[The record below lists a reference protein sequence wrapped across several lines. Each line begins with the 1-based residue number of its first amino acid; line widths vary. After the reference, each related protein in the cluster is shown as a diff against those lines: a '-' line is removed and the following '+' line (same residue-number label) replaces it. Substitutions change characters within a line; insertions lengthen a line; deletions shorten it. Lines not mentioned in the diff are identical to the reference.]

1 MDTDYLKRVGMYIVS
16 AVISLCIIAYFGYH
30 IFSTF
35 KPDVKT
41 EAVSQT
47 TVTKTADADCY
58 IFRSEVPLSANASGT
73 LVPTLSEGERVRV
86 NGDTAGIYTSQN
98 KDLIAEINDIDVQLK
113 MLEECAADNTVSLKD
128 ASKLDD
134 EMYDIMTQIRQ
145 ALARGDASC
154 AKVLRGSLISVVN
167 KKDILMGGSSD
178 ISVKLSQLR
187 SQRQSLV
194 ASLGARAETVY
205 APKSGYYYSE
215 CDGYEAVFDPE
226 LFGNTDYESLKS
238 LVTEA
243 SPQNKGSAGKVVTDS
258 KWYAVFFVSRG
269 VGSVMTEGEY
279 RNITFPYNDSYTVEM
294 KLERLIRGED
304 GYACIYSST
313 LIPED
318 FEYTRIQPVEISMAE
333 YTGFKVRMSD
343 VRMIDGVQGVYV
355 LDGSTVRFRLI
366 SVITDFEGYYILE
379 TDPDVEYSEDEESE
393 EGDDEA
399 EDTEDDGFYRYLKLH
414 DLLIIEGTGLYD
426 GRVLGK

>member
-1 MDTDYLKRVGMYIVS
+1 MDTEYLKRVGLYIVS
-16 AVISLCIIAYFGYH
+16 AVVSLCIIAYFGYH
-30 IFSTF
+30 IWSTF

-41 EAVSQT
+41 EPITQS

-58 IFRSEVPLSANASGT
+58 IFRSEVPVEANSAGT
-73 LVPTLSEGERVRV
+73 LIPTLKEGDRVRV
-86 NGDTAGIYTSQN
+86 RGDAAGVYSSPDKELVAKIN
-98 KDLIAEINDIDVQLK
+98 EIDNQLK

-134 EMYDIMTQIRQ
+134 EMYEIMTQIHQ
-145 ALARGDASC
+145 ALAGGKVDA
-154 AKVLRGSLISVVN
+154 ANVLRGSLISVAN

-187 SQRQSLV
+187 QERQQLV
-194 ASLGARAETVY
+194 SGLGARKETIY
-205 APKSGYYYSE
+205 ASQSGYYYSE
-215 CDGYEAVFDPE
+215 CDGYETAFDPAVFE
-226 LFGNTDYESLKS
+226 NTDYASLKS
-238 LVTEA
+238 LVTET
-243 SPQNKGSAGKVVTDS
+243 SPSNNGSGGKIVTAS
-258 KWYAVFFVSRG
+258 KWYAVMFVSRG

-279 RNITFPYNDSYTVEM
+279 RNVTFPYNDSLVLEM

-304 GYACIYSST
+304 GYACIYSSS
-313 LIPED
+313 LMPED

-333 YTGFKVRMSD
+333 YTGFKIRMSD
-343 VRMIDGVQGVYV
+343 VRIIDGIQGVYV
-355 LDGSTVRFRLI
+355 LDGSTVKFRKI

-379 TDPDVEYSEDEESE
+379 TDPEPLIPEEEEEEEEEEADEGE
-393 EGDDEA
+393 
-399 EDTEDDGFYRYLKLH
+399 YRYLKLH